1 MDYKEFVEELVKEIG
16 KETGFRVEFCA
27 ADEEETQDCM
37 NVYTNENGK
46 LRLLTEDILQNEN
59 RGKRSLRL
67 YRQSNSQLTISEN
80 GNLR

>member
-46 LRLLTEDILQNEN
+46 LRLLTEKPIAKCRQ
-59 RGKRSLRL
+59 RGKHSRRL
-67 YRQSNSQLTISEN
+67 YRQSNS
-80 GNLR
+80 

>member
-46 LRLLTEDILQNEN
+46 LRLLTAMLAI
-59 RGKRSLRL
+59 
-67 YRQSNSQLTISEN
+67 
-80 GNLR
+80 